1 MLQGTGVSREEI
13 EAILA
18 ERFKFANYAPVRF
31 TSALNGTGLGELLD
45 TALSVFDQWTKG
57 VPRYELRRTMMSAIA
72 EHPPATFKGRSLK
85 IYSVAQDR
93 VAPPSFTFFVNRADT
108 VHFSYQ
114 RYLENSL
121 RRAYD
126 FHGSPLKIRFKGRRG
141 R

>member
-1 MLQGTGVSREEI
+1 MSKSEI
-13 EAILA
+13 EALLE
-18 ERFKFANYAPVRF
+18 ERFKFADYAPVRF
-31 TSALNGTGLGELLD
+31 TSALDGTGLDELLD

-57 VPRYELRRTMMSAIA
+57 VPRYDLRRTMMSAIA
-72 EHPPATFKGRSLK
+72 EHPPPGLRGRSLK

-93 VAPPSFTFFVNRADT
+93 VAPPSFTFFVNRTDT